1 MSSKLATKTL
11 MQPIAELLG
20 DSPENTTEYFQCDRN
35 ENNANILIPEH
46 QRYYVWPE
54 SHQVS
59 LIDSIMKNFPIPLL
73 VFTEHF
79 QNNKKI
85 LYVQD
90 GQQRLTTIQRFIQ
103 GKFEWNGKKFETLT
117 NKESREFLGYQIA
130 CSIISSPTDTQ
141 VADIFERLNKGII
154 LTNNDK
160 LYNRKNESI
169 IKFTMNELKNTYE
182 KEFKMYT
189 NLNILNK
196 QRSGLSDVVGAVL
209 SICSNNVDNITTSY
223 ERIGMVILKSDFVFT
238 EEKKIIVINAFK
250 LYFKCIYNSIKT
262 YQIIKPKKCYLQLSN
277 MFGIWLYWYLKIKPN
292 QSSEEENLS
301 ISKFMWFASKVQNN
315 DKGKTIFKDISHRNQ
330 RNSNSQV
337 LEARTNHLL
346 SMKISTNK
354 PKKEVAKKEFVFE
367 INDEDNEHEEDDDEG
382 TEDDDEE
389 DDDDVYEECRLE

>member
-1 MSSKLATKTL
+1 MSSKLASQTL
-11 MQPIAELLG
+11 MKPIADLLG
-20 DSPENTTEYFQCDRN
+20 DSSENTTDYFQCDRN

-73 VFTEHF
+73 VFTEHL
-79 QNNKKI
+79 QNNKKFW
-85 LYVQD
+85 YVQD

-130 CSIISSPTDTQ
+130 CSIISNPTDTQ

-160 LYNRKNESI
+160 LFNRKNEPI

-189 NLNILNK
+189 NLNVVNK

-223 ERIGMVILKSDFVFT
+223 ERIGMVILKPDFDFT
-238 EEKKIIVINAFK
+238 DEKKLQVINAFK

-262 YQIIKPKKCYLQLSN
+262 YQINKPKKSYLQLSN

-292 QSSEEENLS
+292 QSTEEENLS

-330 RNSNSQV
+330 RNSNSEA
-337 LEARTNHLL
+337 LCARTNHLL
-346 SMKISTNK
+346 SMRMSSNK
-354 PKKEVAKKEFVFE
+354 PKKELVKKEFVFE
-367 INDEDNEHEEDDDEG
+367 INDEPDEDEEQNEDEE
-382 TEDDDEE
+382 DEE
-389 DDDDVYEECRLE
+389 DDEDNNYEECRVIE